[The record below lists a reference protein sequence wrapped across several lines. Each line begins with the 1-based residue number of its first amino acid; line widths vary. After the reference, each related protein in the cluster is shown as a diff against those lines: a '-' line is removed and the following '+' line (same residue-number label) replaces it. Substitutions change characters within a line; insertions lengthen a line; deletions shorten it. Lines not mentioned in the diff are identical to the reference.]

1 MRTALQARHYARS
14 ERGDPQVKLLSAQT
28 ALVSTRVKR
37 YATDG
42 KELEQFGVTY
52 LFRKTDA
59 GWKIVVNTI
68 HDASAV

>member
-1 MRTALQARHYARS
+1 
-14 ERGDPQVKLLSAQT
+14 VKLLSAQT

-42 KELEQFGVTY
+42 KELEQFGATY

-59 GWKIVVNTI
+59 GWKIAVITI
-68 HDASAV
+68 HDASTI